1 MFEGLPQN
9 MLKPRNMPESC
20 RPNLASRTPIDG
32 SAPSVALTS
41 PKRFRDWQILITA
54 VNMASTVWRGHI
66 SFGLISIPV
75 RLFRA
80 ARPERI
86 SLRRV
91 YRSDVPSETA
101 EEPPDLHDPEIRDAS
116 FGFAREARDR
126 QGTVQSH
133 VDSSEAPAE
142 EPVFAPVRQ
151 AALTTDSDQAL
162 PAKSV
167 HRGYEYEKS
176 RFVVIDPEEL
186 KKIAPKTATE
196 MEILEFVRL
205 SEIDPIYFETSYY
218 VRPEKAGEKPYA
230 LLYRAL
236 QVSQL
241 VAVARFAMHNREHV
255 VVLRPG
261 RRGLISH
268 TMYFAS
274 EVRRDEEYETD
285 FTGLTT
291 TELELANRLIESLA
305 GPFEPEKYR
314 DTYREQLEAIIAAK
328 VEGRVSTKPEK
339 PVRSERVINI
349 TDALQKSLAA
359 LKKPPQS
366 DKQPSKTSSKK
377 DGKATAGARAGSRR

>member
-1 MFEGLPQN
+1 MTRLHPWH
-9 MLKPRNMPESC
+9 
-20 RPNLASRTPIDG
+20 
-32 SAPSVALTS
+32 SAAA
-41 PKRFRDWQILITA
+41 KRFLDWQILITA

-66 SFGLISIPV
+66 SFGLISVPV

-91 YRSDVPSETA
+91 YRSDVPSEAA
-101 EEPPDLHDPEIRDAS
+101 EEPPDLDDQEIRDDS
-116 FGFAREARDR
+116 FRLSSEARDR
-126 QGTVQSH
+126 QRTVQSQA
-133 VDSSEAPAE
+133 DSQAE
-142 EPVFAPVRQ
+142 EPVFAPVQQ
-151 AALTTDSDQAL
+151 AALTTDSAQVL

-218 VRPEKAGEKPYA
+218 LRPEKAGEKPYA

-241 VAVARFAMHNREHV
+241 VAVARFAMHNREHI

-261 RRGLISH
+261 RRGFISH

-291 TELELANRLIESLA
+291 KELELANRLIESLA

-314 DTYREQLEAIIAAK
+314 DTYREQLEAMIAAK

-339 PVRSERVINI
+339 PVRSERVIDI

-366 DKQPSKTSSKK
+366 DKQASKTPSKKNT
-377 DGKATAGARAGSRR
+377 KATAGARTGSRR